1 MDDQAPAGLKPQ
13 DTIILLLGELR
24 GQMSAILTSN
34 ETQTRLNAENHREHE
49 EFRNAITELRT
60 NAPVRMSPWSKAGVV
75 VAVPASAIALIGFIT
90 IYLQP

>member
-1 MDDQAPAGLKPQ
+1 MEDHPPAGLKPQ

-49 EFRNAITELRT
+49 EFRNAITELRS
-60 NAPVRMSPWSKAGVV
+60 NAPVRMSPWAKAGVI
-75 VAVPASAIALIGFIT
+75 VAIPASTIALIGFIT
-90 IYLQP
+90 IYFTP